1 MAKTSPRND
10 TCAFSTKSE
19 FVKSPDWTS
28 SPAVSSAPR
37 DAGITPP
44 FAAMATQFRKPP
56 SATTQTNRNSRFL
69 TTHAPASAYVIT

>member
-10 TCAFSTKSE
+10 TCAFWTKSE
-19 FVKSPDWTS
+19 LAKSPDWTS

-44 FAAMATQFRKPP
+44 FAAMATKLRRPP
-56 SATTQTNRNSRFL
+56 SATTQTKRASRFL